1 MKDERIFAKRKV
13 LVFILSTVLALSLL
27 LGISAACEEEH
38 THSLT
43 RHAALSPT
51 CKNDGTIEYW
61 ECTGCKK
68 LFSDEAATTEITLE
82 QTIAPA
88 TGDHDWANGAIRAR
102 QAAPPKA
109 RDTAP
114 ARFAANARRKPS
126 RQRGI
131 LSSPLPPRL
140 RLAARRAISPIGTAP
155 PAASIFPTKSARPK

>member
-1 MKDERIFAKRKV
+1 MRDERIFAKRKI

-88 TGDHDWANGAIRAR
+88 TGDHDWDEW
-102 QAAPPKA
+102 QVSYT
-109 RDTAP
+109 DCD
-114 ARFAANARRKPS
+114 RKS
-126 RQRGI
+126 V
-131 LSSPLPPRL
+131 
-140 RLAARRAISPIGTAP
+140 A
-155 PAASIFPTKSARPK
+155 